1 MRAPRSASVALR
13 CLAGYLRGLP
23 APYSRSET
31 LGTATNGLDNP
42 ICIGLEINGY
52 LPAECSDLGPFAS
65 VLNGR
70 LTVVVLDL
78 RRRAGIVAD
87 AIVYDLVDKNS

>member
-1 MRAPRSASVALR
+1 
-13 CLAGYLRGLP
+13 LRG
-23 APYSRSET
+23 RSET

-42 ICIGLEINGY
+42 DLIEICIGLEINGY

>member
-1 MRAPRSASVALR
+1 MAWTTP
-13 CLAGYLRGLP
+13 
-23 APYSRSET
+23 T
-31 LGTATNGLDNP
+31 LIE

-65 VLNGR
+65 VLDGR